1 MCSEWWCALDS
12 RAPGTSPHRR
22 NDLAGERLDEQTMA
36 IRAVKEF
43 QDGMVVNLGVGIP
56 TLCSNFVPPEKEIIF
71 HSENGII
78 GFGPVIT
85 DPEEADENLINAS
98 VQPVRPKP
106 GMAIVEHAES
116 FLIIRGGHIDLTVL
130 GALQVSERGDLAN
143 YTLPGKEVGSL
154 GGGQDLA
161 FCAKKVIALMIH
173 TTRDG
178 QPKIVKELT
187 SPVTAP
193 ACVDLVI
200 TDIAVIAVTPQG
212 LLLKE
217 IAPGW
222 TVAEV
227 QALTEPQLLV
237 SPDLKEITLL

>member
-1 MCSEWWCALDS
+1 M
-12 RAPGTSPHRR
+12 P
-22 NDLAGERLDEQTMA
+22 GERLDEQTMA
-36 IRAVKEF
+36 LRAAKEF

-56 TLCSNFVPPEKEIIF
+56 TLCSNFVPPDKEIIF

-78 GFGPVIT
+78 GFGPIVT
-85 DPEEADENLINAS
+85 DPDEADENLINAS

-106 GMAIVEHAES
+106 GMAIVDHAES
-116 FLIIRGGHIDLTVL
+116 FVIIRGGHIDLTVL

-161 FCAKKVIALMIH
+161 FCAKRVIALMTH
-173 TTRDG
+173 TTREG
-178 QPKIVKELT
+178 EPKIVRRLT

-193 ACVDLVI
+193 ACVDLII
-200 TDIAVIAVTPQG
+200 TDIAVIEVTPEG
-212 LLLKE
+212 LVLKE

-222 TVAEV
+222 TPEEV
-227 QALTEPQLLV
+227 QALTEPTLKLA
-237 SPDLKEITLL
+237 PDLKEIELL